1 MDLTKVQ
8 QHSGT
13 PFYKAIKDHSPEF
26 LELMYT
32 RNYPNLEV
40 YIIQNSGN
48 AEDARD
54 IYQEGFI
61 AVWRNIQLGK
71 FHPSTEKEFS
81 AYLFRVC
88 KNKWIDQLRKNKTR
102 PVEAVGN
109 ADKLEARHIETEEDE
124 KYKYLIQVRENF
136 LQLGD
141 KCREILSMFYYRK
154 KNLKEIAD
162 QYGMTEASAKNSK
175 YRCLQKLRELVF
187 NNSQEK

>member
-1 MDLTKVQ
+1 M
-8 QHSGT
+8 
-13 PFYKAIKDHSPEF
+13 
-26 LELMYT
+26 
-32 RNYPNLEV
+32 
-40 YIIQNSGN
+40 
-48 AEDARD
+48 
-54 IYQEGFI
+54 
-61 AVWRNIQLGK
+61 
-71 FHPSTEKEFS
+71 
-81 AYLFRVC
+81 C